1 MRPAVVAVLLLVAAC
16 TPTKTPPLEAAPSA
30 TAVTVAP
37 APSPSASSVA
47 VVAPVAPSDWPAA
60 LPVPALPPPAPLAAD
75 GYPAAIRTC
84 LPDPAFLAG
93 FTRDGEDLGYCM
105 HGMGIR
111 CELVDRAGHRRAEA
125 AGGLQPDDAAVAR
138 AQKKEADIER
148 AMRATGLPELKNANC
163 ELHPPPLRG
172 TFRFGDIKLSVMPIA
187 GTFEKDVPKS
197 EPTVKVGGSVAGE
210 KPVYPFV
217 YGRPNRKAGEA
228 PRYSNGTEL
237 NVLALS
243 PDEKE
248 LGIVTHSNCM
258 EWCDEFEIVRMPVE
272 RFAASVYNDTG
283 FRAYKAG
290 RLDRAK
296 ELFARAAYVDPGHEL
311 AAYNLA
317 CVYAKQGDA
326 AHAEPALALAIRRG
340 GDAVKKRARGDADFA
355 PVKSAPWFE
364 TLTGS

>member
-1 MRPAVVAVLLLVAAC
+1 MRPAVVALLLVFAAC
-16 TPTKTPPLEAAPSA
+16 TPSKTPPVDGAPSA

-37 APSPSASSVA
+37 APSASAPSAA
-47 VVAPVAPSDWPAA
+47 VIAAAPPSDWPAA

-75 GYPAAIRTC
+75 GYPAPLRTC

-93 FTRDGEDLGYCM
+93 FTRDGEELGYCM
-105 HGMGIR
+105 HAMGLR
-111 CELVDRAGHRRAEA
+111 CELVDRAGHHRAEA
-125 AGGLQPDDAAVAR
+125 AGGPQPDGADPKL
-138 AQKKEADIER
+138 QKKEADLER
-148 AMRATGLPELKNANC
+148 AMRDTGLPELKNANC
-163 ELHPPPLRG
+163 ELHPPPPRG
-172 TFRFGDIKLSVMPIA
+172 TFRFGDIKLAVMPIA
-187 GTFEKDVPKS
+187 GTFDKDAPKS
-197 EPTVKVGGSVAGE
+197 EPTVKVGGSVGGE

-217 YGRPNRKAGEA
+217 YGRPNRKANEP

-237 NVLALS
+237 NVLTLS

-272 RFAASVYNDTG
+272 RFAASVYNDAG

-290 RLDRAK
+290 NLDRAK
-296 ELFARAAYVDPGHEL
+296 ELFARAAYIDASHEL

-326 AHAEPALALAIRRG
+326 AHTEPALALAIRRG
-340 GDAVKKRARGDADFA
+340 GDAVKKRARNDADFVS
-355 PVKSAPWFE
+355 VKTAPWFE
-364 TLTGS
+364 KLTGS